1 MDKFFFNPGM
11 LAGAAAIAAPIIIW
25 LLTRYR
31 YRTIDWAALEFLLR
45 AVKKEQR
52 RLRLENLILLILRC
66 LLLILFALV
75 LARPRSVAR
84 VEVDAEDKRH
94 NVVIVLDTSYST
106 AYQIGSDE
114 TETAYQRELRAAKEV
129 ISFLEDEDRVL
140 VVGFDETAR
149 GLYHMP
155 RNMNATG
162 RREVSQDLDAEDL
175 KQAARGTDLGG
186 ALHTVSELLVRFE
199 PDGRPP
205 EGEAKPLQKTV
216 FLLTDA
222 QRRGLLN
229 ESGELI
235 DQGVKVAAKKVEEL
249 GGTLVLVDCGAEEPV
264 NASIVRL
271 QSREPVVGQGLP
283 CHIEVS
289 VKNWAAEDVKD
300 LTVSYFVDGA
310 PDPQKTV
317 SVTLPAG
324 EEVTPEPLRYTF
336 SEPGPHRVAVQL
348 TSDALTMDNW
358 RHHVIDVR
366 RNVRVLLVDGEPSR
380 TSWEG
385 ETDFV
390 DVALSLSTQVGED
403 GFGLLRPEVVDEASL
418 PGKRLGDYDIVV
430 LANIVSLEDEAIA
443 SLESYARAGG
453 AVVFSMGDF
462 VDKEAYNDSLWRNGA
477 GIFPCRLVDKRGGT
491 RAEAE
496 LDRDAPVWVMHPGER
511 EHPIASLF
519 GADDMIT
526 HLRLPSIY
534 GFYAVE
540 LAREGGVGGAAQVP
554 LRLIAR
560 SVDDSLDEVGL
571 PLLVERE
578 FGRGRCVVWLST
590 MDYAWNNCVTYD
602 GFFVPFWRLL
612 ALDLAQRSRPR
623 LNMPV
628 GGRYERLL
636 RPEEYSA
643 DVTVETP
650 DGRREKI
657 QLEKLEEQ
665 EFYRLVYPPDIP
677 LDEGEDRASPRGGTE
692 VPGFYSVTRS
702 RVAGSDE
709 DPPPEYFGVTLDP
722 SEGDLAKYSAEELQS
737 GLGVQVARAKQD
749 QVREVLA
756 SESGVGGGQEFWRHF
771 LVAVIVLLVLE
782 SVLAAAFGRKRR

>member
-1 MDKFFFNPGM
+1 MNQFFVNPAM

-45 AVKKEQR
+45 AVKKQQR
-52 RLRLENLILLILRC
+52 RLRLENLILLLLRC
-66 LLLILFALV
+66 LLLVLFAMV
-75 LARPRSVAR
+75 LARPHSVAR

-94 NVVIVLDTSYST
+94 NVVVVVDTSYST
-106 AYQIGSDE
+106 SYQIGSDE
-114 TETAYQRELRAAKEV
+114 SETAHQREIHAAKEL
-129 ISFLEDEDRVL
+129 INTLQDEDRVL

-149 GLYHMP
+149 GLYQLP
-155 RNMNATG
+155 RNMNPNG
-162 RREVSQDLDAEDL
+162 RREVSEDLEAEDL
-175 KQAARGTDLGG
+175 KLSARGTDLGG

-199 PDGRPP
+199 PDAREP

-229 ESGELI
+229 GSGELV
-235 DQGVKVAAKKVEEL
+235 DQGVKTAAKEIERM
-249 GGTLVLVDCGAEEPV
+249 GGALVLVDCGAEEPL
-264 NASIVRL
+264 NASVVRL

-289 VKNWAAEDVKD
+289 VKNWSAQDMKD
-300 LTVSYFVDGA
+300 LTVSYYVDGA
-310 PDPQKTV
+310 ADPQKTV
-317 SVTLPAG
+317 SLVLPAG
-324 EEVTPEPLRYTF
+324 EEVSPEPLRYTF
-336 SEPGPHRVAVQL
+336 NEPGPHRVAVQL
-348 TSDALTMDNW
+348 TSDALTLDNW
-358 RHHVIDVR
+358 RHLVIDVR

-380 TSWEG
+380 EPWES

-390 DVALSLSTQVGED
+390 DVALELSTQVGDD
-403 GFGLLRPEVVDEASL
+403 GFGLLRPEVTDETGL
-418 PGKRLGDYDIVV
+418 PDKRLSDYDIVA
-430 LANIVSLEDEAIA
+430 LANVHSLDDEVI
-443 SLESYARAGG
+443 SQLESYARAGG
-453 AVVFSMGDF
+453 AVVFTMGDF
-462 VDKEAYNDSLWRNGA
+462 VDKDAYNESLWRKGA
-477 GIFPCRLVDKRGGT
+477 GLFPVRLVDKRGGSKT
-491 RAEAE
+491 EAE
-496 LDRDAPVWVMHPGER
+496 MDRDAPAWVMQPGER
-511 EHPIASLF
+511 EHPIAALF
-519 GADDMIT
+519 STDDMIT

-534 GFYAVE
+534 GFYGVE
-540 LAREGGVGGAAQVP
+540 LPTDDGVGGSVRVP
-554 LRLIAR
+554 LRVVAR

-571 PLLVERE
+571 PLLIERP

-623 LNMPV
+623 LNLPV

-636 RPEEYSA
+636 QPEEYSA

-657 QLEKLEEQ
+657 QLEKLDGQ
-665 EFYRLVYPPDIP
+665 ELYRLVYPPDAAP
-677 LDEGEDRASPRGGTE
+677 GEDEARTSPRGGTE
-692 VPGFYSVTRS
+692 VPGFYTITRGK
-702 RVAGSDE
+702 VAGGESDPE
-709 DPPPEYFGVTLDP
+709 PDHFAVVVDPT
-722 SEGDLAKYSAEELQS
+722 EGDLAKFDSEELGTALDVKITRS
-737 GLGVQVARAKQD
+737 KRD

-756 SESGVGGGQEFWRHF
+756 SESGVAGGQEYWRHF